1 MKFEPEETSHPA
13 TLGELEFREL
23 ADHAPVM
30 IWRARSDKHCDW
42 FNKPWTDFTGKS
54 QQQLCGYGWKDDVH
68 PEDLDACMD
77 AYDKAFDERIP
88 FRTPYRV
95 RRHDGEY
102 RWMLDSGA
110 PFYRDGQ
117 FAGYFGS
124 CVDITEQ
131 REMAENQQALLAELN
146 HRVKNNLQL
155 IISLLQLSSL
165 RAQGEEAK
173 NLMQSAISRVV
184 GIGAVQEQLHRNSR
198 NQVDLAQLLPD
209 LARGVIDT
217 QYSRP
222 IALSLQ
228 TQPVYVSLQIASN
241 MGLILNELL
250 DNAIKHSNGSG
261 IDLQIAP
268 MDPETARI
276 CICDQGPG
284 FSDEVLSAF
293 SASGTPLAL
302 SLVDALSK
310 RCGATVQRSNKQLDI
325 GHGAQVELMLK
336 LDPTH

>member
-1 MKFEPEETSHPA
+1 MKSEPDVTRQPA

-30 IWRARSDKHCDW
+30 IWRARSDKECDW
-42 FNKPWTDFTGKS
+42 FNKPWMDFTGKS
-54 QQQLCGYGWKDDVH
+54 QEQLCGYGWKDDVH
-68 PEDLDACMD
+68 PEDIDACVD
-77 AYDKAFDERIP
+77 AYHKAFDERAP
-88 FRTPYRV
+88 YKLPYRL
-95 RRHDGEY
+95 RRHDGQY

-165 RAQGEEAK
+165 RAQGQEAK
-173 NLMQSAISRVV
+173 KLMQSAISRVV

-198 NQVDLAQLLPD
+198 DQVDLAQLLPD
-209 LARGVIDT
+209 LARGIIDT
-217 QYSRP
+217 QYNRP

-228 TQPVYVSLQIASN
+228 TQPVYVPLQIASN
-241 MGLILNELL
+241 LGLILNELL
-250 DNAIKHSNGSG
+250 DNAIKHSHGAG
-261 IDLQIAP
+261 IELEVAP
-268 MDPETARI
+268 LDTATARI
-276 CICDQGPG
+276 CISDHGPG
-284 FSDEVLSAF
+284 FSDDALKLF
-293 SASGTPLAL
+293 ASPGSPLAL

-310 RCGATVQRSNKQLDI
+310 RCGATVQRSNKPFGTGL
-325 GHGAQVELMLK
+325 GAQVELTLR
-336 LDPTH
+336 LDASK

>member
-1 MKFEPEETSHPA
+1 MKSEPEETSRPA
-13 TLGELEFREL
+13 ALGEREFREL

-54 QQQLCGYGWKDDVH
+54 QQQLCGYGWKDDIH
-68 PEDLDACMD
+68 PEDLGACVD
-77 AYDKAFDERIP
+77 AYDKAFDERAP
-88 FRTPYRV
+88 FKTPYRV
-95 RRHDGEY
+95 RRHDGQY

-110 PFYRDGQ
+110 PFYRDGE

-184 GIGAVQEQLHRNSR
+184 GIGAVQEQLHRNSQ

-228 TQPVYVSLQIASN
+228 TRPVYVSLQIASN

-261 IDLQIAP
+261 IELQIEP
-268 MDPETARI
+268 MDTETARI

-284 FSDEVLSAF
+284 FSDEVLTAF

-310 RCGATVQRSNKQLDI
+310 RCGATVQRSNKQLDK

-336 LDPTH
+336 LTPLN

>member
-1 MKFEPEETSHPA
+1 MKSEPEEKNQPA
-13 TLGELEFREL
+13 PLGEIEFREL
-23 ADHAPVM
+23 ADHAPIM

-54 QQQLCGYGWKDDVH
+54 QQQLCGYGWKDDIH
-68 PEDLDACMD
+68 PDDLDECLL
-77 AYDKAFDERIP
+77 AYHQAFDEQLP
-88 FRTPYRV
+88 FKQPYRV
-95 RRHDGEY
+95 RRHDGQY

-165 RAQGEEAK
+165 RAQSDEAR
-173 NLMQSAISRVV
+173 NLMQSAIARVV
-184 GIGAVQEQLHRNSR
+184 GIGAVQEHLHRNSL

-209 LARGVIDT
+209 LARGFFAT
-217 QYSRP
+217 QYGKT
-222 IALSLQ
+222 IALSLH
-228 TQPVYVSLQIASN
+228 TRPVLVPLQIASN
-241 MGLILNELL
+241 LGLILNELL
-250 DNAIKHSNGSG
+250 ENAIKHSNGEG
-261 IDLQIAP
+261 IELHIEPLDAAS
-268 MDPETARI
+268 ARI
-276 CICDQGPG
+276 CMCDQGPG
-284 FSDEVLSAF
+284 FSEEVLNAF

-310 RCGATVQRSNKQLDI
+310 RCGATVQRSNKPLAS
-325 GHGAQVELMLK
+325 GHGAQVELILK
-336 LDPTH
+336 LDTAQ